1 MNENIIFKK
10 VIGLDHAIIDFK
22 KNISSR
28 NNQIWMLIGKRGVG
42 KRTLSMRLSAYI
54 INNFSDGWEYSELT
68 NEIFNKENDNLFYI
82 SPLGENKSGQITK
95 NQIDILFSN
104 FKYFSNN
111 LNNRVVIIDKFN
123 WLTNSAMNSMLKMLE
138 EPPNGLYFFLI
149 VDELKNVL
157 ATIQSRSQKLLI
169 NKLNKED
176 CIEILKQ
183 NNCKEN
189 DDKLN
194 EIANLSDFSP
204 GIALELISLSA
215 TNLYQELLNAFFE
228 KNKIQ
233 VLSNKLATSS
243 KNLLSNI
250 WLVEFFLKRLLILS
264 IKYSIDQRLV
274 EKVLIFN
281 EVEVLKTIN
290 EKNDKNDL
298 LEVIDDLNYR
308 LDRVKTFNLSLELE
322 IFQFLNK
329 FH

>member
-10 VIGLDHAIIDFK
+10 VIGLDRVITDFK

-42 KRTLSMRLSAYI
+42 KRTLSMRLAAYI
-54 INNFSDGWEYSELT
+54 INNFSDGWESSQLT
-68 NEIFNKENDNLFYI
+68 SEIFNKKNDNLFYI
-82 SPLGENKSGQITK
+82 APIDENKSGQITK
-95 NQIDILFSN
+95 DQIDFLLSN
-104 FKYFSNN
+104 FKLFSNN
-111 LNNRVVIIDKFN
+111 LNKRVVIIDKFN
-123 WLTNSAMNSMLKMLE
+123 WLTSSAMNSMLKLLE

-157 ATIQSRSQKLLI
+157 TTIQSRSQKLLV

-183 NNCKEN
+183 NNYKN
-189 DDKLN
+189 DEDKLD
-194 EIANLSDFSP
+194 EIVNLSDFSP
-204 GIALELISLSA
+204 GVALELISLSA
-215 TNLYQELLNAFFE
+215 TNLYQELLNTFFE

-233 VLSNKLATSS
+233 VLSKKLATSS
-243 KNLLSNI
+243 KNLISNI
-250 WLVEFFLKRLLILS
+250 WLVEFLLKRILTLC
-264 IKYSIDQRLV
+264 IKSSLDKKLV
-274 EKVLIFN
+274 EKHLIFN
-281 EVEVLKTIN
+281 EVEVLNTIN
-290 EKNDKNDL
+290 KNNDKNDL
-298 LEVIDDLNYR
+298 LEIIDDLNSR

>member
-10 VIGLDHAIIDFK
+10 VIGLDRVITDFK

-54 INNFSDGWEYSELT
+54 INNFSDGWESSQLT
-68 NEIFNKENDNLFYI
+68 NEIFNKKNDNLFYI
-82 SPLGENKSGQITK
+82 APIDENKSGQITK
-95 NQIDILFSN
+95 DQIDTLLSN
-104 FKYFSNN
+104 FKLFSNN

-123 WLTNSAMNSMLKMLE
+123 WLTSSAMNSMLKLLE

-149 VDELKNVL
+149 VDESKNVL
-157 ATIQSRSQKLLI
+157 TTIQSRSQKLLI

-183 NNCKEN
+183 NNCTQDE
-189 DDKLN
+189 DKLD
-194 EIANLSDFSP
+194 EIINLSDFSP
-204 GIALELISLSA
+204 GVALELISLSA
-215 TNLYQELLNAFFE
+215 TNLYQELLNTYFE

-233 VLSNKLATSS
+233 VLSKKLATSS

-250 WLVEFFLKRLLILS
+250 WLVEFLLKRLLTLS
-264 IKYSIDQRLV
+264 IKYSLDKRLV
-274 EKVLIFN
+274 EKYLIFN
-281 EVEVLKTIN
+281 EVEVLNNIN
-290 EKNDKNDL
+290 KNNDKNDL
-298 LEVIDDLNYR
+298 LEIIDDLNSR

>member
-10 VIGLDHAIIDFK
+10 VIGLDRVITDFK

-54 INNFSDGWEYSELT
+54 INNFSDDFESSQLT
-68 NEIFNKENDNLFYI
+68 NEIFNKKNDNLFYI
-82 SPLGENKSGQITK
+82 APIDENKSGQITK
-95 NQIDILFSN
+95 DQIDFLLSN
-104 FKYFSNN
+104 FKLFSNN
-111 LNNRVVIIDKFN
+111 LNKRVVIIDKLN
-123 WLTNSAMNSMLKMLE
+123 LLTSSAMNSMLKLLE

-157 ATIQSRSQKLLI
+157 TTIQSRSQKLLI

-176 CIEILKQ
+176 CIEILRQ
-183 NNCKEN
+183 NNYKN
-189 DDKLN
+189 DEDKLD
-194 EIANLSDFSP
+194 ELVNLSDFSP
-204 GIALELISLSA
+204 GVALELISLSA
-215 TNLYQELLNAFFE
+215 TNLYQELLNTFFE

-233 VLSNKLATSS
+233 VLSKKLATSS
-243 KNLLSNI
+243 KNLISNI
-250 WLVEFFLKRLLILS
+250 WLVEFLLKRLLTLC
-264 IKYSIDQRLV
+264 IKYSLDKKLV
-274 EKVLIFN
+274 EKHLIFN
-281 EVEVLKTIN
+281 EVEVLNTIN
-290 EKNDKNDL
+290 KNNDKNDL
-298 LEVIDDLNYR
+298 LEIIDDLNSR

>member
-10 VIGLDHAIIDFK
+10 VIGLDRVITDFK

-42 KRTLSMRLSAYI
+42 KRTLSMRLAAYI
-54 INNFSDGWEYSELT
+54 INNFSDDFESSQLT
-68 NEIFNKENDNLFYI
+68 NEIFNKKNDNLFYI
-82 SPLGENKSGQITK
+82 TPIDENKSGQIRK
-95 NQIDILFSN
+95 DQIDTLLSN
-104 FKYFSNN
+104 FKLFSNN

-123 WLTNSAMNSMLKMLE
+123 WLTSSAMNSMLKLLE

-157 ATIQSRSQKLLI
+157 TTIQSRSQKLLI
-169 NKLNKED
+169 NKLKKED

-183 NNCKEN
+183 NNCTQDE
-189 DDKLN
+189 DKLD
-194 EIANLSDFSP
+194 EIINLSDFSP
-204 GIALELISLSA
+204 GVALELISLSA
-215 TNLYQELLNAFFE
+215 TNLYQELLNTFFE

-233 VLSNKLATSS
+233 VLSKKLATSS

-250 WLVEFFLKRLLILS
+250 WLVEFLLKRLLTLS
-264 IKYSIDQRLV
+264 IKYSLDKRLV
-274 EKVLIFN
+274 EKYLIFN
-281 EVEVLKTIN
+281 EVEVLNNIN
-290 EKNDKNDL
+290 KNNDKNDL
-298 LEVIDDLNYR
+298 LEIIDDLNSR